1 MVNELW
7 TMQGTSAAGYL
18 IALAGGAA
26 CALFYFG
33 GLWLTLR
40 HILDARHPAVLVLL
54 SFWVRTAIVAA
65 AIFVLAGGR
74 LDQLALCV
82 VAMLVTRAVL
92 LRLLPA
98 PVRREPLHMGDERI

>member
-1 MVNELW
+1 
-7 TMQGTSAAGYL
+7 MQGASVAGYL

-40 HILDARHPAVLVLL
+40 HTLDARHPAVLVVL
-54 SFWVRTAIVAA
+54 SFWARTAIVAA
-65 AIFVLAGGR
+65 AIFMLAGSR
-74 LDQLALCV
+74 LERLVLCV
-82 VAMLVTRAVL
+82 VAFLATRAVL

-98 PVRREPLHMGDERI
+98 PVRSEPLRIGDERA